1 MKIAIYPGSFDPITN
16 GHLDIIKRSL
26 KLFDK
31 IIVLVSFN
39 PAKKYKFDTE
49 TKINM
54 IKESLIEEGISE
66 DKVSV
71 DSFSG
76 LTVDYAKTHRAA
88 CLIRGLRVVS
98 DFEYEWSLNA
108 ANNYIDPSIEMVFL
122 MAKKETSFISSST
135 IKTNLENIVTTDS
148 ASGSFSANFQTP
160 MIVEFNLTETN
171 KSQYIIANVFYKTV
185 GDDVYERSEFLVD
198 MWKRK
203 GVFSDNGKE

>member
-71 DSFSG
+71 DSYSG
-76 LTVDYAKTHRAA
+76 LTVDYAKTHHAA
-88 CLIRGLRVVS
+88 CLI
-98 DFEYEWSLNA
+98 
-108 ANNYIDPSIEMVFL
+108 
-122 MAKKETSFISSST
+122 
-135 IKTNLENIVTTDS
+135 
-148 ASGSFSANFQTP
+148 
-160 MIVEFNLTETN
+160 
-171 KSQYIIANVFYKTV
+171 
-185 GDDVYERSEFLVD
+185 
-198 MWKRK
+198 
-203 GVFSDNGKE
+203 

>member
-54 IKESLIEEGISE
+54 IKESLLEEGISE

-76 LTVDYAKTHRAA
+76 LTVDYAKTHHAA

-135 IKTNLENIVTTDS
+135 INEMYQNGV
-148 ASGSFSANFQTP
+148 
-160 MIVEFNLTETN
+160 
-171 KSQYIIANVFYKTV
+171 
-185 GDDVYERSEFLVD
+185 DVSSLVP
-198 MWKRK
+198 KAVLK
-203 GVFSDNGKE
+203 YLK

>member
-66 DKVSV
+66 DKYWAVSV
-71 DSFSG
+71 SIPSG
-76 LTVDYAKTHRAA
+76 Q
-88 CLIRGLRVVS
+88 S
-98 DFEYEWSLNA
+98 SL
-108 ANNYIDPSIEMVFL
+108 L
-122 MAKKETSFISSST
+122 
-135 IKTNLENIVTTDS
+135 
-148 ASGSFSANFQTP
+148 
-160 MIVEFNLTETN
+160 
-171 KSQYIIANVFYKTV
+171 
-185 GDDVYERSEFLVD
+185 
-198 MWKRK
+198 
-203 GVFSDNGKE
+203 